1 MQSPNF
7 EVLSSA
13 GERETRNTLN
23 YFEQVREFFLKFNG
37 HAPKEP
43 APVTIVIFG
52 SEKEYEPYS
61 LNKLALAYFLP
72 RGDRDYIVMGRTG
85 ELAEHVATHEYTHLI
100 AEHAG
105 LHYPPWL
112 NEGLAELFS
121 TFTILNSSIAY
132 GYPIPERILALRND
146 RWVPLATIM
155 AADQDSP
162 YYNEAGKAG
171 SLYNEGWAAVHMIAT
186 TKEYQPKYS
195 AFLIAMATGTSSTD
209 ALQTVYGKSVDA
221 FETELRGYIGQGSF
235 NQILAKVEIDRT
247 KKEVAAVAASPFDVK
262 IALTDIDSR
271 PNALTER
278 RRVLEELKQQNPGRP
293 EPWAGLAYLDWQEG
307 KSSQATEGFSKAY
320 ALGAHSNRM
329 LWDYG
334 RLAQSSQ
341 PQESVK
347 ILMELAALE
356 PNRAEV
362 QIELAWSQYYAR
374 QLNDASMTLA
384 KTKLETVEQAPR
396 FFSALAY
403 VQLGMG
409 DPIAASR
416 TVEILKRYAKTDA
429 DRMQVDRLSRALE
442 NSTPAGANRP
452 RVAVAA
458 EPDAVAREPVT
469 TATEPSEPPT
479 LRRPPPTPPPTSAT
493 PQAPQAGVVGA
504 EAFPKLDVVSGTLTE
519 FICPTN
525 GSTGFKFAID
535 TPDGKK
541 LFSFRDPE
549 SISIKGKEG
558 GKVDL
563 YCGRQE
569 TKSKVHAEFQKTN
582 EAGVDGALKTLTF
595 EK

>member
-1 MQSPNF
+1 
-7 EVLSSA
+7 
-13 GERETRNTLN
+13 
-23 YFEQVREFFLKFNG
+23 
-37 HAPKEP
+37 
-43 APVTIVIFG
+43 
-52 SEKEYEPYS
+52 
-61 LNKLALAYFLP
+61 
-72 RGDRDYIVMGRTG
+72 
-85 ELAEHVATHEYTHLI
+85 
-100 AEHAG
+100 
-105 LHYPPWL
+105 
-112 NEGLAELFS
+112 
-121 TFTILNSSIAY
+121 
-132 GYPIPERILALRND
+132 
-146 RWVPLATIM
+146 
-155 AADQDSP
+155 
-162 YYNEAGKAG
+162 
-171 SLYNEGWAAVHMIAT
+171 
-186 TKEYQPKYS
+186 
-195 AFLIAMATGTSSTD
+195 
-209 ALQTVYGKSVDA
+209 
-221 FETELRGYIGQGSF
+221 
-235 NQILAKVEIDRT
+235 
-247 KKEVAAVAASPFDVK
+247 
-262 IALTDIDSR
+262 
-271 PNALTER
+271 
-278 RRVLEELKQQNPGRP
+278 
-293 EPWAGLAYLDWQEG
+293 
-307 KSSQATEGFSKAY
+307 
-320 ALGAHSNRM
+320 
-329 LWDYG
+329 
-334 RLAQSSQ
+334 
-341 PQESVK
+341 
-347 ILMELAALE
+347 MELAALE